1 MALDTIL
8 AIVPT
13 IIEFTVVP
21 IKRHLCYAFNYKS
34 KVEKLKNQLQK
45 LTRQRD
51 DLLQSVDQATRQGD
65 RVNNSVQE
73 WLTSVNKAIEEA
85 EEILIGEQQAKEKCF
100 FGVIPDLKKRYK
112 LSKKADKE
120 ALAVVEL
127 QDEGRFDRIS
137 YRPLLEPIVVPSIYD
152 NEALHSRVSI
162 LKKVMDA
169 LMDPAVDMIGVYGMG
184 GIGKTTLANEV
195 HRKAIEDKLFDVV
208 VMATVSETPELRKI
222 QGTIADMLGLKLEE
236 ETEEGRACRLH
247 QRLVN
252 EKKILII
259 LDDIWEKLEP
269 KKVGIPF
276 GSDHKGCKLLLTS
289 RREDILSR
297 EMGTQESF
305 ELRVLSEAEA
315 WSLFQTMVGD
325 ITNQA
330 LHSVATEVAKKCAG
344 LPVLIVTVAR
354 ALKNKD
360 LHEWKLALKELSRV
374 DNEGIQAKVYSAL
387 ELSYNH
393 LASHEAKSLFLLCAQ
408 IAQGDI
414 RIRDL
419 LIYSMGLDL
428 LRSKYTVEDARN
440 RVDKL
445 VSNLKASCLLL
456 DCNKNGYV
464 KMHDVVR
471 DAALSIASKSQ
482 HLLTF
487 RDIESKIWPNRD
499 LKNCSRIYLPYCE
512 IDQLPERLECP
523 ELELLVLGRGNIH
536 SEGPDLKISD
546 LFFEGITKLKVLRF
560 TGMCLWSLSPS
571 LGYLTN
577 LLTLCLDGCVLRDAS
592 VIGELERL
600 EILSFRE
607 SKIEQLPGEIAQ
619 LTRLKLLDLSNC
631 YKLQVIPANVISR
644 LSLLEELYME
654 NSFCQW
660 ELQSLS
666 NSSKAS
672 LAELKY
678 LSHLTTLEI
687 YIPDSKMLPK
697 DLFSNKLERYI
708 IVIGKRWYWGDEYES
723 SRMLKLNTSVYL
735 DHGVGILLKETEDLS
750 LNEVKGIK
758 SILYD
763 LNWEGFPQLKHL
775 QIRKGYDIQ
784 YIINST
790 ARVLNSDAFPIL
802 ESLHL
807 ENLVSL
813 EKLYHGQLTAG
824 SFTRLS
830 ILKVNKCNRLKNLL
844 PISMI
849 RSLSQLREMEV
860 SNCKSMEEIVLDDSG
875 VGDDKIEVAEFA
887 QLRSLTLRRLPIL
900 KSIWFKVKAMPAL
913 QMQTTNEQGFEG
925 VALQDEFHSPLPLFD
940 KMVSFPKLEV
950 LNVYSVGC
958 ENKQDDLFFADSSN
972 SMSSSSVLPCQ
983 DLKYLFTTSF
993 VKTLLQ
999 LKKLQI
1005 EDCEFME
1012 GIILAEEF
1020 VEEMMNKILFL
1031 NLNELNL
1038 KNLPNLTRF
1047 CDGHLIDFCC
1057 LDKLSIVECPAFKTL
1072 VSNPLCADIMV
1083 SKKPKEV
1090 DLDRNQDT
1098 ASPPLFDE
1106 KVAFPSLESLC
1117 INGISNLEMTW
1128 HTQLPEGSFC
1138 KLKSLSIQDCKNLK
1152 TLFPSNNLA
1161 RFQRLEGL
1169 SLFDCHSLQEIYQL
1183 QGFNAEEAS
1192 SVLSF
1197 DLKQLYISGLQGLK
1211 NIWSTDPQG
1220 ILTFQNLES
1229 IHLLKCKI
1237 LKNLFPSSIAKDLLK
1252 LGSLQLDSCGIEEI
1266 VTKAEG
1272 VEAAPSFVFPRLV
1285 SMRLEGLPKIRNFY
1299 PGTCHLEFPK
1309 LKYLTVLRCG
1319 KGIQFASDFFNLQEK
1334 YGEDQCNNS
1343 IQQPM
1348 SLAEKIFISLE
1359 QLSLDGQVIEAIIQY
1374 QFQKKFFFNV
1384 KSINLHHIQEK
1395 SSIALFGF
1403 LQGLSNLESLCVRDS
1418 SLEELFRNEGLD
1430 DGTTVPLIRKLN
1442 LYLLGDLKHMW
1453 KPHPKLDLALAYVE
1467 AMTVSGCPNL
1477 INLAPASASFQ
1488 DLTTLEVGCC
1498 KALKHLVTSAAA
1510 KSMVQLLTMKI
1521 RTCKMLTEIVTDE
1534 GDGTEE
1540 IVFCKLKTLEL
1551 VHLQSLTGFCLGG
1564 LTFKFPCLEV
1574 ITISGCPNMRIFCG
1588 GILSTPKLQCVDL
1601 QEIHFQSW
1609 RWEGNLN
1616 ATVQQSYLEMEGFY
1630 HIWNMKLS
1638 KFPHLR
1644 EKWQSQLP
1652 LNFLVN
1658 ISKLAVDKLK
1668 VLIVEQCDSLE
1679 KIFDLEGMNADEG
1692 HAGLMPWLQELHL
1705 IDLPKLRHIWSKDPQ
1720 GILSFKNLKLLN
1732 LYNCSSLRNIFTL
1745 PMALDL
1751 VRLESMEV
1759 NRCNMLE
1766 HIINKEG
1773 EREDEEVWDKTI
1785 FPSLQSISLESLP
1798 SLTSFYSGSDVL
1810 CPSLKQVDIVDC
1822 PKMMNPFPQFQ

>member
-51 DLLQSVDQATRQGD
+51 DLRQSVDQATRQGD
-65 RVNNSVQE
+65 RINNSVQE
-73 WLTSVNKAIEEA
+73 WLTCVNKAIEEA
-85 EEILIGEQQAKEKCF
+85 EEILIGEQQAKGKCL
-100 FGVIPDLKKRYK
+100 FGVIPDLKKRYQ

-222 QGTIADMLGLKLEE
+222 QGTIADMLGLKFEE

-414 RIRDL
+414 QIRDL

-512 IDQLPERLECP
+512 IDELPERLECP

-536 SEGPDLKISD
+536 SK
-546 LFFEGITKLKVLRF
+546 FFEGITKLKVLRF

-577 LLTLCLDGCVLRDAS
+577 LLTLCLDRCVLRDAS
-592 VIGELERL
+592 VIGELKRL

-607 SKIEQLPGEIAQ
+607 SKIEQLPREIAQ
-619 LTRLKLLDLSNC
+619 LTGLKLLDLSNC

-644 LSLLEELYME
+644 LSLLEELYMQ

-697 DLFSNKLERYI
+697 DLFSSKLER
-708 IVIGKRWYWGDEYES
+708 
-723 SRMLKLNTSVYL
+723 MLELNTSVYL

-763 LNWEGFPQLKHL
+763 LNWEGFPHLKHL

-784 YIINST
+784 YVINST
-790 ARVLNSDAFPIL
+790 ARILNSDAFPIL

-844 PISMI
+844 SISMI

-860 SNCKSMEEIVLDDSG
+860 CNCKSMEEIVLDDSG

-887 QLRSLTLRRLPIL
+887 QLRSMTLRRLPIL
-900 KSIWFKVKAMPAL
+900 KSFWFKVKEMPAL

-925 VALQDEFHSPLPLFD
+925 VALQDEFHTPLPLFH
-940 KMVSFPKLEV
+940 KMVSFPKLEI
-950 LNVYSVGC
+950 LN
-958 ENKQDDLFFADSSN
+958 
-972 SMSSSSVLPCQ
+972 

-999 LKKLQI
+999 LKKLEI
-1005 EDCEFME
+1005 KDCEFME
-1012 GIILAEEF
+1012 GIILTEEF
-1020 VEEMMNKILFL
+1020 VEERMNKILFP

-1057 LDKLSIVECPAFKTL
+1057 LTKLSIEKCPAFKTF
-1072 VSNPLCADIMV
+1072 VSNSLCADIMV

-1090 DLDRNQDT
+1090 DLDRSQDIT
-1098 ASPPLFDE
+1098 SPPVFDE
-1106 KVAFPSLESLC
+1106 KVAFPSLEEMYITSM
-1117 INGISNLEMTW
+1117 SNLERTW

-1138 KLKSLSIQDCKNLK
+1138 KLNSLRIQDCKNLK
-1152 TLFPSNNLA
+1152 TLFPSNNWA
-1161 RFQRLEGL
+1161 RFQRLEWL

-1197 DLKQLYISGLQGLK
+1197 DLKQLYISGFRGLK
-1211 NIWSTDPQG
+1211 HIWSKDPQG

-1229 IHLLKCKI
+1229 IRLLNCKI
-1237 LKNLFPSSIAKDLLK
+1237 LKNLFPSSIAKELLK
-1252 LGSLQLDSCGIEEI
+1252 LGSLELDSCGIEEI
-1266 VTKAEG
+1266 VTNADG
-1272 VEAAPSFVFPRLV
+1272 VEAAPCFVFPRLV

-1309 LKYLTVLRCG
+1309 LKYLTLLRCG
-1319 KGIQFASDFFNLQEK
+1319 KGIQFASEFFSLQEK

-1359 QLSLDGQVIEAIIQY
+1359 HLSLDGRVIEAIIQY
-1374 QFQKKFFFNV
+1374 QFQKKFFNV
-1384 KSINLHHIQEK
+1384 KSIGLHHIQEK

-1403 LQGLSNLESLCVRDS
+1403 LQRLSNLESLCVRDS
-1418 SLEELFRNEGLD
+1418 SLKELFRNEGLD
-1430 DGTTVPLIRKLN
+1430 DGTTVPLIRKLY
-1442 LYLLGDLKHMW
+1442 LYHLRDLKHMW
-1453 KPHPKLDLALAYVE
+1453 KPHPKLDLVLAYVE
-1467 AMTVSGCPNL
+1467 AMTVWVCSNL
-1477 INLAPASASFQ
+1477 INLAPSSASFQ
-1488 DLTTLEVGCC
+1488 DLTTLDVGFC
-1498 KALKHLVTSAAA
+1498 KALKYLVTSSAA

-1540 IVFCKLKTLEL
+1540 IVFCKLKTLKL
-1551 VHLQSLTGFCLGG
+1551 VHLKSLTGFCLGG

-1588 GILSTPKLQCVDL
+1588 GILSTPKLQCVGL
-1601 QEIHFQSW
+1601 QEIHFERW

-1630 HIWNMKLS
+1630 HFWNMKLS

-1658 ISKLAVDKLK
+1658 ISKLAVDKCEFLSKALSSNQMQFLK
-1668 VLIVEQCDSLE
+1668 RLSVLYRRFMI
-1679 KIFDLEGMNADEG
+1679 
-1692 HAGLMPWLQELHL
+1692 
-1705 IDLPKLRHIWSKDPQ
+1705 LR
-1720 GILSFKNLKLLN
+1720 IL
-1732 LYNCSSLRNIFTL
+1732 CI
-1745 PMALDL
+1745 
-1751 VRLESMEV
+1751 
-1759 NRCNMLE
+1759 C
-1766 HIINKEG
+1766 
-1773 EREDEEVWDKTI
+1773 
-1785 FPSLQSISLESLP
+1785 IS
-1798 SLTSFYSGSDVL
+1798 V
-1810 CPSLKQVDIVDC
+1810 
-1822 PKMMNPFPQFQ
+1822 